1 MSKDL
6 LQTYTYNG
14 ARSLVL
20 LHEKHLRSCLETWRE
35 AKKLNV
41 DLPATDDTDYQSLD
55 NLLRHILRSA
65 GGYMT
70 WMCEKLNLPD
80 PQIDQTPEPD
90 QIESKADEYLS
101 HLLEKWRSP
110 LVEIPEEKF
119 HSPTYKSRWG
129 IYYCLD
135 AMLEHAAMHPI
146 RHEFQLIN
154 LIDKQKS
161 NTQNDE

>member
-1 MSKDL
+1 MIPE
-6 LQTYTYNG
+6 YNYKG
-14 ARSLVL
+14 ARALVL

-41 DLPATDDTDYQSLD
+41 KLPETKDKDYQSLET
-55 NLLRHILRSA
+55 LLVHILRA
-65 GGYMT
+65 ARGYMT
-70 WMCEKLNLPD
+70 WMCEKLELPD
-80 PQIDQTPEPD
+80 PEINPQPD
-90 QIESKADEYLS
+90 VDSVEKDADEYTA

-135 AMLEHAAMHPI
+135 AMLEHAVVHPI
-146 RHEFQLIN
+146 RHEFQLRN
-154 LIDKQKS
+154 LMENQKGETPIDG
-161 NTQNDE
+161 